1 MNVGEQL
8 HDLAEKLLALI
19 RATREV
25 AQKKAL
31 RTKLTAVL
39 KETERL
45 AAINVRTDTK
55 KYRAACEA
63 LDEANREVRGALDDL
78 ATVAKTMHT
87 VAEVL
92 DLVAEIGAKAG
103 GA

>member
-1 MNVGEQL
+1 MNAGEQL
-8 HDLAEKLLALI
+8 HDLAEQLLALI
-19 RATREV
+19 RATPDI

-55 KYRAACEA
+55 KYRAACDA
-63 LDEANREVRGALDDL
+63 LDEANREVQRALDDL
-78 ATVAKTMHT
+78 ATVAETIRT
-87 VAEVL
+87 IAEVL
-92 DLVAEIGAKAG
+92 DLVAAIGAKAA